1 MTVRL
6 AVLLGVLAS
15 VGALGTIVP
24 GCDERPVHSFLARR
38 WDPARGCLDRSTVLD
53 VVLGDAG
60 TCAPHCLV
68 QRADA
73 GAVTYITIECPP
85 YLPGVDPTELDP
97 TCTLAKD
104 ALARGDTCLSDGGQT
119 NPPPDA
125 GAD

>member
-1 MTVRL
+1 MKVRR
-6 AVLLGVLAS
+6 AGLLGIWVLAA
-15 VGALGTIVP
+15 ALGAFAAA
-24 GCDERPVHSFLARR
+24 CDERPVHSFLARR

-68 QRADA
+68 QRAEA
-73 GAVTYITIECPP
+73 GTVTYLTIECPP

-97 TCTLAKD
+97 TCALAKN